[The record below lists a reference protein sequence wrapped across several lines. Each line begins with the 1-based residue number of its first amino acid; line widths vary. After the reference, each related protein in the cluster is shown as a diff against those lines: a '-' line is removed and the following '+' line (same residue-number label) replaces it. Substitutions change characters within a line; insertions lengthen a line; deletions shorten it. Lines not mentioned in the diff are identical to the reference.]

1 MSEISFQTRSALGL
15 SSVSPDGNCSQNR
28 ETSKTKESVELPKLA
43 SSTVYHHSKL
53 RHVQKPQS
61 HLRYWRLMRQ
71 MQCRLLILVYLL
83 LGLSL
88 PILALGVVNWLTLH
102 SLQEKMNQESPSF

>member
-1 MSEISFQTRSALGL
+1 MSEFSFQTRPALGH
-15 SSVSPDGNCSQNR
+15 SSVSPVGNASQNQ
-28 ETSKTKESVELPKLA
+28 ETSTTKELVELPKLA
-43 SSTVYHHSKL
+43 RSTVHHQSKL

-83 LGLSL
+83 FGLSL

-102 SLQEKMNQESPSF
+102 SLQEKINQESPSF